1 MATPSMPVF
10 PTASRRAL
18 APLALALALAACA
31 TVPTEE
37 RLLTLQPGGAIA
49 ASSQPCGTPRQAAP
63 APVAGAAPVQ
73 AALDP
78 QALRIVSW
86 NIHKGEDAGWQADLA
101 RFGADH
107 DVLLLQEAVLTPAM
121 RAVLERASFNWHMVG
136 AFAQGDE
143 ERGVMIA
150 TRIAP
155 LESCTLRA
163 YEPLFPL
170 PKSALVA
177 RYALKGHARPVAIAN
192 LHGINFTLGL
202 GRFTEQ
208 LEAVAAEL
216 ARHDGPV
223 VFAGDFNTWSQQ
235 RHEILGAIA
244 ARLGLTAVA
253 FAPDGRR
260 RTFGL
265 HLDHLFV
272 RGFAV
277 ARAEAPDVKS
287 SDHNPILVELVLR

>member
-1 MATPSMPVF
+1 MTPRATHEPR
-10 PTASRRAL
+10 AAWRHAL
-18 APLALALALAACA
+18 APLALALSLTACA

-37 RLLTLQPGGAIA
+37 RLLTLQPGGAVA
-49 ASSQPCGTPRQAAP
+49 ASSQPCGASRPATPASTTAGP
-63 APVAGAAPVQ
+63 AS

-78 QALRIVSW
+78 KALRIASW
-86 NIHKGEDAGWQADLA
+86 NLHKGEDAGWQADLA
-101 RFGADH
+101 RFAAEH

-121 RAVLERASFNWHMVG
+121 REVLERASYTWHMVG

-150 TRIAP
+150 TRIPP

-163 YEPLFPL
+163 FEPLFPL
-170 PKSALVA
+170 PKSAIVA
-177 RYALKGHARPVAIAN
+177 RYALEGHARPVAIAN
-192 LHGINFTLGL
+192 LHGINFTLGI

-216 ARHDGPV
+216 ARHDGPAIL
-223 VFAGDFNTWSQQ
+223 AGDFNTWSQQ
-235 RHEILGAIA
+235 RHDLLHAVA
-244 ARLGLTAVA
+244 ARLGLISPE

-272 RGFAV
+272 RGFTV
-277 ARAEAPDVKS
+277 ARAAAPDVKS